1 MIDVKMEAKDRVENT
16 FTSLAR
22 SCLFFCSVGP
32 NWLLFLL
39 VGFSTAMVVLLRI
52 LEGLKAWCAY
62 AYVCYTLSRVKQF

>member
-22 SCLFFCSVGP
+22 SCLF
-32 NWLLFLL
+32 LL
-39 VGFSTAMVVLLRI
+39 VGFSIAMVVLLRI